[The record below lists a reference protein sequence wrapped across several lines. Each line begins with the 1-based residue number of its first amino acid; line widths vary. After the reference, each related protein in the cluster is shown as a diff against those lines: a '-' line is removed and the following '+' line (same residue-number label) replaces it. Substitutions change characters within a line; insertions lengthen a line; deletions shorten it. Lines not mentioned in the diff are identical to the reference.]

1 MPRTETETYPKATRT
16 ERLRVSMY
24 RPADQTAE
32 IKHLLR
38 AWGES
43 GGPPSG
49 RAAGTCCSS
58 PGSWSTAASSFTVM
72 KVHWCCGL
80 RVSPGEDQPAEE
92 QGDHGV
98 AGEHCESAPGRQP
111 AWRRAGQARRPRGA
125 E

>member
-1 MPRTETETYPKATRT
+1 MTTQ
-16 ERLRVSMY
+16 
-24 RPADQTAE
+24 PAPAE

-38 AWGES
+38 VWGES

-49 RAAGTCCSS
+49 RAAGHLLLFAGLVVDGCVQL
-58 PGSWSTAASSFTVM
+58 TVIR
-72 KVHWCCGL
+72 VNWCCGL